1 MNFNIIK
8 IKAFTM
14 NKRVYFSILFIFILS
29 CAVNLQAQD
38 RIVHGMVTTFDSI
51 LVNGASVKV
60 KSTKQEVFTDSLGN
74 FSVGVANKDVIVVK
88 AMGFYNQRVKLNEKT
103 KFAAVNLNLKPGP
116 KAKEYA
122 IGYGYVDDAEKLNA
136 LSSIDRNDMDFSQYS
151 NIFEIIRGR
160 FTGVQVVNGEIQI
173 RGVNSINSSTSAL
186 IVVDG
191 VTVDS
196 SVLNTIPTTQV
207 KSINVIKDGSAAIYG
222 ARGANG
228 VVIVETRRGD
238 D

>member
-1 MNFNIIK
+1 MNRK
-8 IKAFTM
+8 IYYSLLFTIAFF
-14 NKRVYFSILFIFILS
+14 VSL
-29 CAVNLQAQD
+29 NLQAQD
-38 RIVHGMVTTFDSI
+38 RIIHGLVTTFDSI
-51 LVNGASVKV
+51 MINGASIKV

-74 FSVGVANKDVIVVK
+74 FSVGVANEDVLVVSAK
-88 AMGFYNQRVKLNEKT
+88 GFYNQRVKLDEKS
-103 KFAAVNLNLKPGP
+103 KIAAINQKLKPGP

-122 IGYGYVDDAEKLNA
+122 IGYGYVNDEEKLNA
-136 LSSIDRNDMDFSQYS
+136 LSSLDRDDMDFSQYS

-173 RGVNSINSSTSAL
+173 RGVNSINSSTAAL
-186 IVVDG
+186 IVLDG

-196 SVLNTIPTTQV
+196 SVLNSIPTTQV

-228 VVIVETRRGD
+228 VVIIETRRGND
-238 D
+238 

>member
-1 MNFNIIK
+1 MNRK
-8 IKAFTM
+8 I
-14 NKRVYFSILFIFILS
+14 YYPLIFVFVFLLS
-29 CAVNLQAQD
+29 VNLQAQD

-51 LVNGASVKV
+51 MVNGASVKV
-60 KSTKQEVFTDSLGN
+60 KSTKQEIFTDSLGN
-74 FSVGVANKDVIVVK
+74 FSVGVADEDVLVVSAK
-88 AMGFYNQRVKLNEKT
+88 GFYNQRVKLDPKT

-122 IGYGYVDDAEKLNA
+122 VGYGYVNDADKLNA

-173 RGVNSINSSTSAL
+173 RGVNSINSSTAAL

-228 VVIVETRRGD
+228 VVIIETRRGND
-238 D
+238 